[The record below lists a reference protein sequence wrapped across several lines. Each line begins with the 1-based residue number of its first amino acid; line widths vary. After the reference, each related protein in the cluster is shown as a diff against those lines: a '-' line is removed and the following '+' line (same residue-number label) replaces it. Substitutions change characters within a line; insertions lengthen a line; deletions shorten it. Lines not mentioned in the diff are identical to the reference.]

1 MTALYRLCGEG
12 RPGKGRCGKGAA
24 RRSRAPHYRDAVTS
38 MLTWQAGDGRMLESA
53 RVLLGAGGLR
63 ALGRAVRAVPNAPMF
78 TSSYRLVV
86 GESGDVQR
94 LSVTTASAERERS
107 LTLNRT
113 EDGYWLLDTGSGGSR
128 AEFDKSV
135 DVDLEF
141 SPLFNALPIRR
152 LGLHKEPGEHSIAT
166 VIVSVPTLEVSVVR
180 QHYRT
185 ISTLDA
191 DGRAVVEFTQADF
204 TAALTVDA
212 DGLVLDYPAL
222 ATRLW

>member
-1 MTALYRLCGEG
+1 
-12 RPGKGRCGKGAA
+12 
-24 RRSRAPHYRDAVTS
+24 
-38 MLTWQAGDGRMLESA
+38 LESA

-63 ALGRAVRAVPNAPMF
+63 ALGRAVRAVPGEPTL

-86 GESGDVQR
+86 GESGELQR

-128 AEFDKSV
+128 AEFEKSV

-152 LGLHKEPGEHSIAT
+152 LGLHKESGDHTLPM
-166 VIVSVPTLEVSVVR
+166 VIVSVPTLEVSLVR
-180 QHYRT
+180 QRYRT
-185 ISTLDA
+185 VSTLDA
-191 DGRAVVEFTQADF
+191 DGRAVVEFSQDDL
-204 TAALTVDA
+204 AAELTVDA
-212 DGLVLDYPAL
+212 DGLVIDYPGL
-222 ATRLW
+222 AARV

>member
-1 MTALYRLCGEG
+1 
-12 RPGKGRCGKGAA
+12 
-24 RRSRAPHYRDAVTS
+24 
-38 MLTWQAGDGRMLESA
+38 MLTWQSGDGRALESA
-53 RVLLGAGGLR
+53 RVLLGTGGLR
-63 ALGRAVRAVPNAPMF
+63 ALGRAVRAVPGEPTL

-86 GESGDVQR
+86 GESGELQR

-141 SPLFNALPIRR
+141 SPLFNALPVRR
-152 LGLHKEPGEHSIAT
+152 LGLHKEPGEHT
-166 VIVSVPTLEVSVVR
+166 LPMVVVSVPTLEVKVVR

-185 ISTLDA
+185 VSTLDA
-191 DGRAVVEFTQADF
+191 EGRAVVEFVQDDF

-212 DGLVLDYPAL
+212 DGMVVDYPGL
-222 ATRLW
+222 AVRL

>member
-1 MTALYRLCGEG
+1 
-12 RPGKGRCGKGAA
+12 
-24 RRSRAPHYRDAVTS
+24 
-38 MLTWQAGDGRMLESA
+38 MLTWQAGNGRTLESA

-63 ALGRAVRAVPNAPMF
+63 ALGRAVRAAADAPMF

-86 GESGDVQR
+86 GESGEVQR
-94 LSVTTASAERERS
+94 LSVTSASAERERS

-152 LGLHKEPGEHSIAT
+152 LGLHKEPGEHSIPMVT
-166 VIVSVPTLEVSVVR
+166 VSVPTLEVAVVR
-180 QHYRT
+180 QSYRT
-185 ISTLDA
+185 ISVLDG
-191 DGRAVVEFTQADF
+191 DGRAVVEFAQGDF
-204 TAALTVDA
+204 TALLTVDA
-212 DGLVLDYPAL
+212 DGLVLDYPGL
-222 ATRLW
+222 AVRL

>member
-1 MTALYRLCGEG
+1 
-12 RPGKGRCGKGAA
+12 
-24 RRSRAPHYRDAVTS
+24 
-38 MLTWQAGDGRMLESA
+38 MLTWQAGDGRTMESA

-63 ALGRAVRAVPNAPMF
+63 ALGRAVRAVPGAPTF

-86 GESGDVQR
+86 GESRDVQR

-152 LGLHKEPGEHSIAT
+152 LGLHKEPGEHEMPM
-166 VIVSVPTLEVSVVR
+166 VVVSVPTLEVQVVR
-180 QHYRT
+180 QSYRT
-185 ISTLDA
+185 VSTLDA
-191 DGRAVVEFTQADF
+191 DGRAVVEFAQDDF
-204 TAALTVDA
+204 TVALTVDA
-212 DGLVLDYPAL
+212 DGLVLDYPGL
-222 ATRLW
+222 ATRI

>member
-1 MTALYRLCGEG
+1 
-12 RPGKGRCGKGAA
+12 
-24 RRSRAPHYRDAVTS
+24 
-38 MLTWQAGDGRMLESA
+38 MLTWQAGDGRTLESA

-63 ALGRAVRAVPNAPMF
+63 ALGRGVRAVADEPMC
-78 TSSYRLVV
+78 TSSYRLIV
-86 GESGDVQR
+86 GESGELQR

-113 EDGYWLLDTGSGGSR
+113 EDGYWLLDTGSGGAR
-128 AEFDKSV
+128 AEFDKAV
-135 DVDLEF
+135 DVDVQH

-152 LGLHKEPGEHSIAT
+152 LGLHREAGEHELPM
-166 VIVSVPTLEVSVVR
+166 VIVSVPTLEVAVVR

-191 DGRAVVEFTQADF
+191 DGRAVVEFRQDGF

-212 DGLVLDYPAL
+212 DGMVLDYPGL
-222 ATRLW
+222 AARI